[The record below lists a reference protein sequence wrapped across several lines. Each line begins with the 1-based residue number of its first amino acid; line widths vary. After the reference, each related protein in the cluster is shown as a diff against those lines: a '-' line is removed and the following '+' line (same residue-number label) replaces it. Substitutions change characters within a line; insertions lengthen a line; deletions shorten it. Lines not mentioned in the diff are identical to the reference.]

1 MITSYAS
8 CSLRLLKG
16 RQYKQKTSPK
26 KYNYHNRLLDCLN
39 RAFAEQPGPDQLHCW
54 QLSKII
60 LKLTFCI
67 RLSEISGNSVFEQT
81 HSTMLLNIGQ
91 YWLCEFQTPR
101 PRIWDLTGTSHFQ
114 YYNIIVAQNTDKQKH
129 PNARFVLGA
138 FRMQNF
144 RSLQMNKSI
153 LPGNTTRIRH
163 WIVLWKEGLAI
174 SN

>member
-1 MITSYAS
+1 MLRVVWNYSRADNINRKPHRKNTIITIDCWIA
-8 CSLRLLKG
+8 LIGLL
-16 RQYKQKTSPK
+16 
-26 KYNYHNRLLDCLN
+26 LN
-39 RAFAEQPGPDQLHCW
+39 NPAQIISQLHCW